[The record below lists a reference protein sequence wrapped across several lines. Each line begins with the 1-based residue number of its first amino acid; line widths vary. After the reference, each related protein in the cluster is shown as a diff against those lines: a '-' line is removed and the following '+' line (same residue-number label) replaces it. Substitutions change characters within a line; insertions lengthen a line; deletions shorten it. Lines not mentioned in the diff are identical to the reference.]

1 MKAIIIDDEQ
11 KSRNLLKELLHRYC
25 PEVQVLDLAANAQ
38 EGIEM
43 IQKNTP
49 DVVLLDIQMPD
60 LNGFQLLDSINEINF
75 DIIFV
80 TAYNEFAVK
89 AYKYTAFDYL
99 LKPVIPED
107 LQKSIARLKQKHEKN
122 KLNDQLSLLLKI
134 WKTPKELPNK
144 LIINALDGITLLN
157 ISEIIC
163 LEADGPYTT
172 IYTINDGKIVSSK
185 NLREYEDVLTEH
197 HFFRTHH
204 SFMVNLNHVKKFI
217 KSDNLL
223 VLTNGQTVDVSKR
236 KKEEFLE
243 MLKNI

>member
-38 EGIEM
+38 QGIDM
-43 IQKNTP
+43 IQKNAP
-49 DVVLLDIQMPD
+49 DLVFLDIQMPD

-107 LQKSIARLKQKHEKN
+107 LQKTIARLKQKHEKN

-134 WKTPKELPNK
+134 WKTPKELP
-144 LIINALDGITLLN
+144 
-157 ISEIIC
+157 
-163 LEADGPYTT
+163 
-172 IYTINDGKIVSSK
+172 
-185 NLREYEDVLTEH
+185 
-197 HFFRTHH
+197 
-204 SFMVNLNHVKKFI
+204 
-217 KSDNLL
+217 
-223 VLTNGQTVDVSKR
+223 
-236 KKEEFLE
+236 
-243 MLKNI
+243 

>member
-1 MKAIIIDDEQ
+1 MKTIIIDDEL
-11 KSRNLLKELLHRYC
+11 KSRNLLKELLLRYC
-25 PEVQVLDLAANAQ
+25 PDVQVLDMAGSAL

-43 IQKNTP
+43 IKRFSP
-49 DVVLLDIQMPD
+49 ELVFLDIQMPD
-60 LNGFQLLDSINEINF
+60 LNGFQLLDSIGQVNF

-107 LQKSIARLKQKHEKN
+107 LQKTIERLKLKHEKS
-122 KLNDQLSLLLKI
+122 KINDQLSLLLKI
-134 WKTPKELPNK
+134 WKTPKDLPNK

-185 NLREYEDVLTEH
+185 NLREYEDLLTEH

-223 VLTNGQTVDVSKR
+223 LLTNGQTVDVSKR

>member
-1 MKAIIIDDEQ
+1 MKTVIIDDEQ
-11 KSRNLLKELLHRYC
+11 KSRNLLKELLYRYC
-25 PEVQVLDLAANAQ
+25 PEVQVVGLAANAH
-38 EGIEM
+38 EGIAL
-43 IQKNTP
+43 IKKHTP
-49 DVVLLDIQMPD
+49 AFIFLDIQMPD
-60 LNGFQLLDSINEINF
+60 LNGFQLLDSFGEITF

-89 AYKYTAFDYL
+89 AYKYAAFDYL
-99 LKPVIPED
+99 LKPIIPDD
-107 LQKSIARLKQKHEKN
+107 LQKTIERLKHKHEKE
-122 KLNDQLSLLLKI
+122 KLNDKLSVLLKI
-134 WKTPKELPNK
+134 WKTPNELPNK

-172 IYTINDGKIVSSK
+172 IFTINDGKIVSSK
-185 NLREYEDVLTEH
+185 NLREYEEILTEH

-223 VLTNGQTVDVSKR
+223 LLTNGQTVDVSKR

>member
-11 KSRNLLKELLHRYC
+11 KSRNLLKELLNRYC
-25 PEVQVLDLAANAQ
+25 PDVEVLDSAANAQ
-38 EGIEM
+38 QGIEL
-43 IQKNTP
+43 IRKNTP
-49 DVVLLDIQMPD
+49 DVVFLDIYMPD
-60 LNGFQLLDSINEINF
+60 IDGFQLLDLLGDINF

-99 LKPVIPED
+99 LKPVIPDD
-107 LQKSIARLKQKHEKN
+107 LQKTIERLKLKHEKS
-122 KLNDQLSLLLKI
+122 KLNEQLSLLLKI

-144 LIINALDGITLLN
+144 LIINSLDGITLLN

-172 IYTINDGKIVSSK
+172 IFTANDGKIVSSK

-217 KSDNLL
+217 KADNLL